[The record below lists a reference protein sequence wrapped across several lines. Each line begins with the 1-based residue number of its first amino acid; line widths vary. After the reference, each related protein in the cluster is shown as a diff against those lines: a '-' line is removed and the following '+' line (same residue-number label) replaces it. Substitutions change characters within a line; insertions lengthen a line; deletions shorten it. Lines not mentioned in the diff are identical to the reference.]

1 MILSTQETITDL
13 ETINAPWNKT
23 MTLQEIA
30 YEGGM
35 KMLRLRIKEGKRF
48 TDLELD
54 IETLKKLNNSLSNWL
69 TANGVES

>member
-1 MILSTQETITDL
+1 MSAQESISNL

-23 MTLQEIA
+23 VTLQEIA

-35 KMLRLRIKEGKRF
+35 KMLRLRIKEGMRF

-54 IETLKKLNNSLSNWL
+54 SQTLKHLNGSLTNWL
-69 TANGVES
+69 AANVGES

>member
-1 MILSTQETITDL
+1 MSAQESITDL

-23 MTLQEIA
+23 VTLQEIA

-54 IETLKKLNNSLSNWL
+54 ADTLTQLNGSLTDWL
-69 TANGVES
+69 TANKEGS

>member
-1 MILSTQETITDL
+1 MNSQENVTDL

-23 MTLQEIA
+23 VTLQEIA

-54 IETLKKLNNSLSNWL
+54 TETLRNLNGSLTNWL
-69 TANGVES
+69 AANEGNS

>member
-1 MILSTQETITDL
+1 MSAHDSTTDL

-23 MTLQEIA
+23 VTVQEVT

-35 KMLRLRIKEGKRF
+35 KMLRLRIKEGMRF

-54 IETLKKLNNSLSNWL
+54 AVTLKHLNGCISGWL
-69 TANGVES
+69 ALNAEGS

>member
-1 MILSTQETITDL
+1 
-13 ETINAPWNKT
+13 
-23 MTLQEIA
+23 MTLQEIV

-54 IETLKKLNNSLSNWL
+54 AQTLKHITESLADWIVANEGNS
-69 TANGVES
+69 

>member
-1 MILSTQETITDL
+1 MSTQDSIIDL
-13 ETINAPWNKT
+13 ETIEAPWNKT
-23 MTLQEIA
+23 VTLQEIS

-54 IETLKKLNNSLSNWL
+54 GVTLKRLNQSLAEWL
-69 TANGVES
+69 ADQGEGA

>member
-1 MILSTQETITDL
+1 VNSQENVTDL

-23 MTLQEIA
+23 VTLQEIA

-54 IETLKKLNNSLSNWL
+54 TETLRNLNGSLTNWL
-69 TANGVES
+69 AANEGNS

>member
-1 MILSTQETITDL
+1 MIVQDSITDL

-23 MTLQEIA
+23 VTLQEII

-35 KMLRLRIKEGKRF
+35 KMLRIRIKEGMRF

-54 IETLKKLNNSLSNWL
+54 TGTLKHLNGSFSDWLASNR
-69 TANGVES
+69 EIS

>member
-1 MILSTQETITDL
+1 LSAHQSVTDL

-23 MTLQEIA
+23 VTLQEIA

-35 KMLRLRIKEGKRF
+35 KMLRLRVKEGMRF

-54 IETLKKLNNSLSNWL
+54 SATLKHLNDSLSGWL
-69 TANGVES
+69 AANEEDSRK

>member
-1 MILSTQETITDL
+1 MSAQESITEL

-23 MTLQEIA
+23 VTLQEVA

-54 IETLKKLNNSLSNWL
+54 GETLKHLNASLTYWLAANEGNS
-69 TANGVES
+69 